1 MSWLLKDKVAT
12 WHQSNWSTR
21 VDLRS
26 IPTLNLSC
34 PSSQKS
40 LTLSLRPNEAE
51 GNLNEVDYLPVG
63 DCYVRQGDLV
73 SHFPEKAPF
82 HFGYEAYF
90 CTVQSASECQILEL
104 WLSVQT
110 SKLESNPQLRIQC
123 QTTAP
128 ASQAIDTTSG
138 HRSDLSKGLYLFED
152 NTLGI
157 LVHPMDQSDTV
168 LEHDKDEHWTL
179 VTFGRFMEKGVIRR
193 MRLRIVASNDTISD
207 SQWLAWMQSF
217 ADSPLPLTA

>member
-1 MSWLLKDKVAT
+1 MSMEDKK
-12 WHQSNWSTR
+12 Q
-21 VDLRS
+21 
-26 IPTLNLSC
+26 
-34 PSSQKS
+34 
-40 LTLSLRPNEAE
+40 LSLEQRNELLNTLKNRFE
-51 GNLNEVDYLPVG
+51 KNSNRHQNLEWNKI
-63 DCYVRQGDLV
+63 Q
-73 SHFPEKAPF
+73 A
-82 HFGYEAYF
+82 
-90 CTVQSASECQILEL
+90 
-104 WLSVQT
+104 
-110 SKLESNPQLRIQC
+110 KLESNPQLRIQC

-128 ASQAIDTTSG
+128 ASKAIDTTSG
-138 HRSDLSKGLYLFED
+138 HRADLSKGLYLFED